1 MAQLLEDAAINAG
14 WEPWQVEALLD
25 HLTPA
30 VLADM
35 VNDPADRSAVT
46 RQPSPLP
53 KSPFTGCQKRARCGS
68 GSCGP
73 KASDGSL
80 DMQGPPLCLDLAA

>member
-46 RQPSPLP
+46 RQPSP
-53 KSPFTGCQKRARCGS
+53 
-68 GSCGP
+68 
-73 KASDGSL
+73 
-80 DMQGPPLCLDLAA
+80 PPEVAVHRMPEKGEMWFWQLWTESV